1 MAMHSKGRKSLIY
14 IVAAALLIV
23 AAVKFVPVGGQQAK
37 ANAETA
43 PQEEVAAPAPAPV
56 TTPDTAPSA
65 ASVTI
70 DVEAALAPRIMGDE
84 KAPVTVEEF
93 ASLTCNHCAH
103 FSKTTFDAFKTKYI
117 DTGKVRFIYNDF
129 PLNAPAMEAAMI
141 ARCLPAD
148 RYFQFIK
155 FLFETQDQWAFN
167 QDYRAALKQN
177 SKLLGMSDETYDAC
191 AANEKLKAGLVEKMQ
206 AASTAHE
213 IASTPTFVINGT
225 EKLGGTRDLPEF
237 EKIIDPLLEAP
248 Q

>member
-1 MAMHSKGRKSLIY
+1 MAMHIKLRIKAGKSLIY
-14 IVAAALLIV
+14 IAAAALLIV
-23 AAVKFVPVGGQQAK
+23 AVVKFIPVGNQ
-37 ANAETA
+37 ANANTAETVKEETA
-43 PQEEVAAPAPAPV
+43 PP
-56 TTPDTAPSA
+56 
-65 ASVTI
+65 VTI
-70 DVEAALAPRIMGDE
+70 DVETALAPRIMGDE

-103 FSKTTFDAFKTKYI
+103 FSKTTFDAFKAKYI

-148 RYFQFIK
+148 RYFQFVK
-155 FLFETQDQWAFN
+155 FLFETQDQWAFS
-167 QDYRAALKQN
+167 QEYRAALKQN

-191 AANEKLKAGLVEKMQ
+191 TANEKLKAGLVEKMQ
-206 AASTAHE
+206 AASKTHE
-213 IASTPTFVINGT
+213 ITSTPTFIINGT
-225 EKLGGTRDLPEF
+225 QKLGGARDLPEF